1 MIDAIAKSETGAWRV
16 EEAEEGFA
24 FLVFDL
30 PDEKVN
36 ILSESVLRDL
46 DRILDSLARASKLEA
61 LVVIGGKEDSGTF
74 IAGASV
80 HEIRQV
86 ESAVEASNKAA
97 LGQEVLGKLA
107 SLPAVTVAAIHG
119 ACLGGGTELA
129 LACDLR
135 VATSDAR
142 TRIGFPEVQL
152 GIIPG
157 FGGTQRLPRLVGI
170 MGSLPLILTGKPQ
183 DARKAARIGLVDRVV
198 YPGRLREEALAL
210 ARHAVQNGGK
220 SFRPR
225 RPARP
230 WYLRALEAL
239 PPGRAFIRR
248 RARKDILS
256 RVGPNYPAPLKALEA
271 VLDGTP
277 RSLADGLKLE
287 ASLVG
292 ELVASSTSKNLIDL
306 FLASEKARR
315 GPASGEAG
323 DADAAGPSCLP
334 SGSRIGL
341 LGAGVMGGGLAALL
355 ARKGCRVRM
364 KDIAHES
371 VQNAYQ
377 KVHELYSARRKRRRM
392 SRHEVDGALAAIS
405 ATLDYSGFESVE
417 FVIEAVV
424 ENLDVKKQVLAEVE
438 AVIPETAVLA
448 SNTSSLSISEM
459 QRGLQRP
466 EQFLGIH
473 FFNPVDRMLL
483 VEIVRGEQTGD
494 AAVAAAM
501 ELARK
506 LGKIPVPVGDGP
518 GFLVNRLLGP
528 YLNEAVRL
536 FEEEYSPAEIDR
548 TIRRFGMPMGP
559 FELLDEVGLD
569 IAAKVGQVLFE
580 AFGERAEPPP
590 LMTTLRSMSSL
601 LGKKSGQGFYL
612 YGAKKK
618 AKKEKTLNPVVLGMG
633 GTRGK
638 GFRADDPDLWIKRL
652 VYPVIN
658 EAARAL
664 DEKIADVPSVV
675 DLAMVMGTGFA
686 PFRGGPL
693 RYADTLG
700 VRQVVEGLKNLRESR
715 LAPCELI
722 ERFASEDKG
731 FYSLENEGSAPEK
744 KAGTLQPAES

>member
-1 MIDAIAKSETGAWRV
+1 
-16 EEAEEGFA
+16 
-24 FLVFDL
+24 
-30 PDEKVN
+30 
-36 ILSESVLRDL
+36 
-46 DRILDSLARASKLEA
+46 
-61 LVVIGGKEDSGTF
+61 
-74 IAGASV
+74 
-80 HEIRQV
+80 
-86 ESAVEASNKAA
+86 
-97 LGQEVLGKLA
+97 
-107 SLPAVTVAAIHG
+107 
-119 ACLGGGTELA
+119 
-129 LACDLR
+129 
-135 VATSDAR
+135 
-142 TRIGFPEVQL
+142 
-152 GIIPG
+152 
-157 FGGTQRLPRLVGI
+157 
-170 MGSLPLILTGKPQ
+170 
-183 DARKAARIGLVDRVV
+183 
-198 YPGRLREEALAL
+198 
-210 ARHAVQNGGK
+210 
-220 SFRPR
+220 
-225 RPARP
+225 
-230 WYLRALEAL
+230 
-239 PPGRAFIRR
+239 
-248 RARKDILS
+248 
-256 RVGPNYPAPLKALEA
+256 
-271 VLDGTP
+271 
-277 RSLADGLKLE
+277 
-287 ASLVG
+287 
-292 ELVASSTSKNLIDL
+292 
-306 FLASEKARR
+306 
-315 GPASGEAG
+315 
-323 DADAAGPSCLP
+323 
-334 SGSRIGL
+334 
-341 LGAGVMGGGLAALL
+341 
-355 ARKGCRVRM
+355 
-364 KDIAHES
+364 
-371 VQNAYQ
+371 
-377 KVHELYSARRKRRRM
+377 M

-693 RYADTLG
+693 RYADTPG